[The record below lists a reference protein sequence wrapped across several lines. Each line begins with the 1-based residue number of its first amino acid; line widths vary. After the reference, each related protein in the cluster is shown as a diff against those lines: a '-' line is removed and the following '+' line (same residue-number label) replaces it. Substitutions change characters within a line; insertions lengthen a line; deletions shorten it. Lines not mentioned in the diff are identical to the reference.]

1 MLESSIKIITPMY
14 VTMQLYNSMHPP
26 DIPLNNIEPPKK
38 AGENINTLITIFFF
52 RQTNFY
58 QQRQT
63 LQHI

>member
-1 MLESSIKIITPMY
+1 MY

-63 LQHI
+63 LQHM